1 MVEKIIWTWIY
12 ESKYWKKECFGLT
25 AELVVDKP
33 MELRFLGGV
42 YGQSVKPAPFLCLT
56 LKMLQIQ
63 SEKDNIVEFIQKKK
77 NEGFRYVRMLGV
89 FYMRLTGTAIDCYKY
104 LEPLCNDYWQ
114 IMIQN
119 RNGGFVLMH
128 VDELIY
134 ELLHSKKES
143 VISFYPGYRNGMC
156 WK

>member
-1 MVEKIIWTWIY
+1 
-12 ESKYWKKECFGLT
+12 
-25 AELVVDKP
+25 

-104 LEPLCNDYWQ
+104 LEPLCNDY
-114 IMIQN
+114 
-119 RNGGFVLMH
+119 
-128 VDELIY
+128 
-134 ELLHSKKES
+134 
-143 VISFYPGYRNGMC
+143 
-156 WK
+156 